1 MDKRKRKSDKSWRGE
16 LNMAKIPTREEAFEL
31 LKRYTKSENLIK
43 HALAV
48 ESVMRHFA
56 RLFGEDEEK
65 WGIIG
70 LVHDLDYEMY
80 PEQHCKKVREI
91 LEQEGWPDDYIKA
104 VQSHGWNICVDVEPT
119 ERMEKVLYAVDE
131 LTGLITATVLMR
143 PDRSIMSTTL
153 QSVKKKWKQKS
164 FAAGVNRE
172 VIEEGA
178 KMLGMDLD
186 RVIEE
191 TIKGMQEVAREIGLL
206 GEFKAE

>member
-1 MDKRKRKSDKSWRGE
+1 M
-16 LNMAKIPTREEAFEL
+16 NMAKVPTREEAFEL

-65 WGIIG
+65 WGIVG

-91 LEQEGWPDDYIKA
+91 LEQEGWPEDYIKA
-104 VQSHGWNICVDVEPT
+104 VQSHGWKLCSDVEPT

-131 LTGLITATVLMR
+131 LTGLVTATALMR
-143 PDRSIMSTTL
+143 PDKSIMSTTL

-191 TIKGMQEVAREIGLL
+191 TIKGMQKVAGEIGLL
-206 GEFKAE
+206 GDFKAE

>member
-1 MDKRKRKSDKSWRGE
+1 
-16 LNMAKIPTREEAFEL
+16 MAKVPTREEALEL
-31 LKRYTKSENLIK
+31 LKKYTKSENLIK

-56 RLFGEDEEK
+56 RLFGEKEEK
-65 WGIIG
+65 WGIVG
-70 LVHDLDYEMY
+70 LIHDLDYEMY

-104 VQSHGWNICVDVEPT
+104 VQSHGWKLCSDVEPT
-119 ERMEKVLYAVDE
+119 ERMEKVLYAIDE
-131 LTGLITATVLMR
+131 LTGLIAATALMR

-178 KMLGMDLD
+178 KMLGMSLEQ
-186 RVIEE
+186 VIEE
-191 TIKGMQEVAREIGLL
+191 TIKGMQDVAREIGLL
-206 GEFKAE
+206 GEFNA